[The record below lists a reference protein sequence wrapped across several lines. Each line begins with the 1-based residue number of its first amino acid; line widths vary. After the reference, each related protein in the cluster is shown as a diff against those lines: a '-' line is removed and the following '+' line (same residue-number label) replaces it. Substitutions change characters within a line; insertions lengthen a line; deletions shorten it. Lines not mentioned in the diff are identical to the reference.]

1 MSTMPET
8 EAAIADGFLRIAY
21 RAQTMI
27 KRFVWFGLTVV
38 LLAACANSGASTNKP
53 RIVATTTIIG
63 DIARNIAGDHIG
75 VITLLTPGVDP
86 HDYEPVPSD
95 LQALVQARIIFAN
108 GAGLEHWLPKLLQS
122 SQTQAP
128 VVNLTDGLELRSFD
142 EGGATLDDPHVW
154 FDVKNAIHFA
164 EVIRDGLI
172 SIDPANADAYRANAA
187 TYVARLNDLDNSIVA
202 QVKAI
207 PPEQRMLV
215 TNHDTFGYF
224 ASRYGFRIAGTVF
237 PAAGAEASP
246 SAQQVAELVGT
257 IKASK
262 VKAVFTEN
270 TLNPDLADTVAH
282 EAGVKIITQ
291 LYTDSLGPKDSP
303 ASTYIDLM
311 QFDVKTIVDALQ

>member
-1 MSTMPET
+1 
-8 EAAIADGFLRIAY
+8 
-21 RAQTMI
+21 MI
-27 KRFVWFGLTVV
+27 KRFVWFGLAMAVM
-38 LLAACANSGASTNKP
+38 AACANTGASTNKP
-53 RIVATTTIIG
+53 RVVATTTIIG
-63 DIARNIAGDHIG
+63 DMARNIAGDHID
-75 VITLLTPGVDP
+75 VTTLLMPGVDP

-122 SQTQAP
+122 SQTQAS
-128 VVNLTDGLELRSFD
+128 VVNLTDGLQLRSFD
-142 EGGATLDDPHVW
+142 EGGVTVDDPHVW

-164 EVIRDGLI
+164 DAIRDGLM
-172 SIDPANADAYRANAA
+172 SIDPANAEAYRANAA
-187 TYVARLNDLDNSIVA
+187 AYVARLNDLDNSIVA
-202 QVKAI
+202 QVEAI

-224 ASRYGFRIAGTVF
+224 APRYGFRVVGTVF

-246 SAQQVAELVGT
+246 SAQQIAALIDA

-270 TLNPDLADTVAH
+270 TLNPDLADTIAH
-282 EAGVKIITQ
+282 EAGVKIITE
-291 LYTDSLGPKDSP
+291 LYTDSLGPKGSP

-311 QFDVKTIVDALQ
+311 QFDVKTIVEALR